1 MAFPTVSWPHTEV
14 LVAAAVALGP
24 GARGRPSFFDLL
36 PPVAR
41 IPRINDADDPLS
53 AGMDMDMADLNGLLD
68 RGGAGQ
74 DQK

>member
-1 MAFPTVSWPHTEV
+1 M
-14 LVAAAVALGP
+14 LVAAAAALGP
-24 GARGRPSFFDLL
+24 AAWGRLSFFALL
-36 PPVAR
+36 PLVAR